1 MYRSFLNTLILGSLF
16 FSFFTIAGN
25 NVQGG
30 VIYFRGEIVEPACE
44 LSAMHVPVKITCM
57 QNGVVQLNLIP
68 ARNL

>member
-30 VIYFRGEIVEPACE
+30 VIYFRGEIVDAEWGRSYSILFRQGTYE
-44 LSAMHVPVKITCM
+44 RQS
-57 QNGVVQLNLIP
+57 
-68 ARNL
+68 